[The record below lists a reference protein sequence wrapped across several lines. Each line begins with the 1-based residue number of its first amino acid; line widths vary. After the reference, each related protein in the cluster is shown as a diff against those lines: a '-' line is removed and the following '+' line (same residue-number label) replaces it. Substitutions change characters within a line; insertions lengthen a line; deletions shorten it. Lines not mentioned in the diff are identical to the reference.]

1 MRTAIFLFLLLIA
14 LGYAARKGGGP
25 ERWMA
30 AILLLMLLADQAL
43 HLIVPARYGAVD
55 VGHFA
60 IDIFGAA
67 ATGLLALVAHRFWPM
82 AAAVLQILPLLAHFS
97 RFVNLAMHPA
107 AYMTMQVSASWLLP
121 PLLVLAT
128 WRHQQRLRQSGSDPS
143 WQRLSRRSNPTGP
156 AR

>member
-1 MRTAIFLFLLLIA
+1 MRVAIFLLLLLIA

-30 AILLLMLLADQAL
+30 GILLLMLLADQAL
-43 HLIVPARYGAVD
+43 HLMVPARYGAVD
-55 VGHFA
+55 LGHFT
-60 IDIFGAA
+60 IDIFGAM

-82 AAAVLQILPLLAHFS
+82 VAAVLQLLPLLAHFS
-97 RFVNLAMHPA
+97 RFVNLEMHPA

-128 WRHQQRLRQSGSDPS
+128 WRHQQRLRRRGSDQS
-143 WQRLSRRSNPTGP
+143 WQSLSRRLNRTGP